1 MQLIKSE
8 SVLCVL
14 IGEVLIH
21 IIMWGTKKKTKCRK
35 MCIMGA

>member
-21 IIMWGTKKKTKCRK
+21 IIMWETKKRQSAEKCV
-35 MCIMGA
+35 

>member
-8 SVLCVL
+8 SVLYVL

-21 IIMWGTKKKTKCRK
+21 IIMWGKKKKQSAEKCV
-35 MCIMGA
+35 